1 MSFFESITKKSR
13 LKTAIKQTTEARNSE
28 GGKADQ
34 LFKKVYQDYAEVVS
48 NEPVIAEAL
57 YSWGFALLHQART
70 KPGDEASR
78 LYQDAIAKFSFCLT
92 VEPAYLGAAIDGGV
106 AYMELARVNGVSSTD
121 SLYGRAQNYFEK
133 ANAIQAGSASYNLA
147 CIYGLRGE
155 KEACLNALEISKG
168 KGSLPA
174 SADILADP
182 DMSGVIYQDWF
193 IAFMESLNQEPEPVV
208 EIKEAVAEVAAPIEK
223 TEVVEEATVAA
234 EPEAVVEMPVTEK
247 TEVIEADSVEN
258 AVVVEPEVVVPVIEK
273 SEVSKDDFMRNAVV
287 ANAPVAE
294 KLEVDS
300 VNVPESEAVDV
311 VINDNAA
318 VIGSES
324 VVEYKALAD
333 EAVPVVEKVEV
344 ASAVPQ
350 WKM

>member
-13 LKTAIKQTTEARNSE
+13 LKTAIKLTTEARSSE

-70 KPGDEASR
+70 KRGDEAAR

-92 VEPAYLGAAIDGGV
+92 IEPAYLGAAIDGGV
-106 AYMELARVNGVSSTD
+106 AYMELARVKAVDPTD

-147 CIYGLRGE
+147 CIYGLRGD

-168 KGSLPA
+168 KGSLPT

-193 IAFMESLNQEPEPVV
+193 VAFMESLNKELEPVAEDAAPTEKAEV
-208 EIKEAVAEVAAPIEK
+208 VKEVVVAESEAVVDAPIIEKVEVDAVQYAADAVINDDAAVNDAEIAVEHKALANEDAPVSEK
-223 TEVVEEATVAA
+223 TEVAAEAGVAA
-234 EPEAVVEMPVTEK
+234 E
-247 TEVIEADSVEN
+247 
-258 AVVVEPEVVVPVIEK
+258 
-273 SEVSKDDFMRNAVV
+273 
-287 ANAPVAE
+287 
-294 KLEVDS
+294 
-300 VNVPESEAVDV
+300 DV
-311 VINDNAA
+311 
-318 VIGSES
+318 
-324 VVEYKALAD
+324 K
-333 EAVPVVEKVEV
+333 
-344 ASAVPQ
+344 
-350 WKM
+350 